1 MSRPT
6 TKVCEVNVVGPL
18 APFTAAFQ
26 AKLKDSGYTPYMTVV
41 QLRRMAHL
49 SRWLEAGH
57 LGVGD
62 LTSERL
68 EQFLA
73 AQRAGGYGRART
85 LKGLAPLVDML
96 RGSGLAPAPTHP
108 TAVTATEVLLESFG
122 VFLRTERGLAPD
134 TVAACVGRARRFL
147 EWSAPDGNVA
157 GLTAGDVTRAVFRES
172 ELVSIGSVRNFAAGV
187 RSFLRYAFVE
197 SLVATD
203 LSPAALSITGRSPSP
218 LPQAI
223 TARTAALLL
232 SSCDRRRG
240 IGRRDY
246 AVILILLRLGLRAG
260 EVARLTLDDLDWR
273 GGLVVVHGK
282 GQRAERLPIPADVGE
297 AIAGYL
303 QRGRPVTT
311 RREVFLR
318 ALAPVDPLG
327 RSAVSLIVR
336 RAAARAGVPAIGAH
350 RLRHTLATDMVNAGV
365 ALPQIAQVLRHRSLK
380 STTIYARVDLAS
392 LRRLARPWPGG
403 ELR

>member
-6 TKVCEVNVVGPL
+6 TKVCEVKVVGPL
-18 APFTAAFQ
+18 APFTAMFQ
-26 AKLKDSGYTPYMTVV
+26 VKLKESGYPPLTTVV
-41 QLRRMAHL
+41 ELRLMAHL
-49 SRWLEAGH
+49 SCWLEAGH
-57 LGVGD
+57 LAVGD

-73 AQRAGGYGRART
+73 AQRAGGCGRPCT
-85 LKGLAPLVDML
+85 LKGLAPLLDML
-96 RGSGLAPAPTHP
+96 RALGLAPAPTRP
-108 TAVTATEVLLESFG
+108 TALSATEVLLESFRI
-122 VFLRTERGLAPD
+122 FLRTERGLVPD
-134 TVAACVGRARRFL
+134 TAAAYVGQARRFL
-147 EWSAPDGNVA
+147 EWSARDGNLA
-157 GLTAGDVTRAVFRES
+157 GLTAGDVTRAVSRES
-172 ELVSIGSVRNFAAGV
+172 ERVSIGAVQNFVAGV

-203 LSPAALSITGRSPSP
+203 LSPAALSMTGRRPSP

-223 TARTAALLL
+223 TAHTATLLL
-232 SSCDRRRG
+232 NSCDRRRG

-260 EVARLTLDDLDWR
+260 EVAHLMLDDIDWR

-282 GQRAERLPIPADVGE
+282 GRRTERLPIPADVGE
-297 AIAGYL
+297 AITGYL
-303 QRGRPVTT
+303 QRGRPATT

-318 ALAPVDPLG
+318 ARAPLG
-327 RSAVSLIVR
+327 PLGSSAVSLIVR
-336 RAAARAGVPAIGAH
+336 HAAARAGVPAMSAH

-365 ALPQIAQVLRHRSLK
+365 TLPQIAQVLRHRSLT
-380 STTIYARVDLAS
+380 STAIYARVDLVS

-403 ELR
+403 EHR